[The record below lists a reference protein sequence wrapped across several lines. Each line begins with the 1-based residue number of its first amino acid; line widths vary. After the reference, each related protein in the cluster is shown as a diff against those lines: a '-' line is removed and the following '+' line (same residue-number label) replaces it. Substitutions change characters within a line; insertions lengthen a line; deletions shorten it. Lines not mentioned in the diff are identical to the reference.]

1 MLSGTF
7 SAKTKSQGVSRQQDS
22 SHYPVTHNND
32 PATVKV
38 ETLLQYADA
47 MRANNILQATQYAKD
62 ALDCAQSLPKS
73 SQAALEAI
81 YTRYS
86 DLFQKLNLPQPIASA
101 PPSSSS
107 TSAVSRPK
115 RDPARAKIP
124 AAPTDP
130 TASASHPAKPS
141 DLKKQSHPF
150 TALPEKYATLPP
162 PYLAK
167 MPTAASAALSKGQR
181 YLGKGDA
188 YVLHGEFDKA
198 RSAYMQ
204 AAIYADTKV
213 QAHQK
218 LRTLPTQAEPLTDI
232 SVTSRLLGDWFK
244 NTRAQVINHF
254 KQYEQERGVPHC
266 FDLDT
271 SIFKAQTA
279 SYEEAH
285 SLSDIKNMQQVAQCY
300 NALLRTKHP
309 EKLPLQS
316 EVYAIA
322 RHAIQAF
329 STSTL
334 HDASE
339 VAEIIH
345 IGALADPG
353 LYFALANSMANA
365 LDPIKNPIMNNWV
378 AQGLAVAIRNYPFE
392 IYRNASGLENLR
404 RLVDIIPPL
413 YARLHHTHIEKN
425 TTQLQIALAPLTE
438 LFDLL
443 VLAGVSGIDKM
454 LHTNLDKLLDTLIE
468 YADRSSAYD
477 ALGHQARYTQQ
488 ALAHIGNNETLKEV
502 VAGGTFQLGVA
513 ISTLVSGIIK
523 LDPSNLPKIYQ
534 NIKALIPGTLA
545 DPWYMAAR
553 YAEALVKTQEWTL
566 FELFVRKNEYA
577 THPHFLK
584 KICLLLEEIA
594 LTHPKASDGAQ
605 RLLTEIQDTK
615 YWGNNKTVQSSATQ
629 ALMRV
634 QKHLIHSLQAQQEV
648 RVPTAMLAVWDA
660 FWKTPSTN
668 LFLTQAKSAQQQL
681 QNLQQKA
688 PSTQSAQN
696 ATQLKNI
703 HAQHLQ
709 SAGDIQE
716 AQALYVPLQGYTQGQ
731 TAQAQDLEV
740 LVETFFKSNK
750 KVLLLLGAAGTGK
763 STFNRYL
770 AQKKLEAHTE
780 LQDSNQPLVIFIELR
795 NSKDPHRDAIKS
807 FLKGQGFT
815 SKQIQQLRTQQ
826 RCIFIFDGYD
836 EIKERNRNF
845 YALNDLASWP
855 NAQFIITSRPEYLG
869 IGYQQYFHPA
879 GSPELLQECTIAPL
893 SKASQA
899 SYIEKYIA
907 HHASAWKLDQYQE
920 ALAQLDALEK
930 ELDRPVVLRMILQV
944 LPQLNASSKLTLGQ
958 VYEAYLTQWWERAH
972 ARLAQVGLTAQEE
985 AAKTLLAEKSDDFTQ
1000 HGLEYSQDCAVALT
1014 KDELAVAQHSPEFES
1029 AYPDTY
1035 RAFFGNDEKARLLLL
1050 NAPLQQG
1057 ADKRYQFPHKSIQ
1070 EYLVARAI
1078 VEQSRTK
1085 GWNKTMHR
1093 STTAVVEPR
1102 VDMYMNQLNLIEN
1115 PVILDFLIEPLKQN
1129 PYFKKQVWSWILAS
1143 RVEPEQETE
1152 KPTEEFA
1159 LSTRQTRIK
1168 KSPFRQ
1174 GAANAA
1180 TLWARARE
1188 SFSGKDLSGVQIP
1201 GADLNNGV
1209 FDNTNFT
1216 RANLENVI
1224 FVNAWLRRA
1233 TFDKAQ
1239 MRGVQ
1244 FGQTVSIFSAAEELT
1259 SHLLPHFSPNDQY
1272 YVWVSNHHV
1281 RCYDRLENYKIN
1293 EAIVHDFGEISADAS
1308 SSVMST
1314 NSEKILFVGKNG
1326 LLENWSLISKKCT
1339 ASFYHIDPIHHIA
1352 LCETGKFSA
1361 SAGEIALNNPPQSD
1375 LAAQNKHFIKVW
1387 SEEKADKPIFAF
1399 ESSNSIGSLALCAKN
1414 SIVAFSEQSENTIQ
1428 VHSWV
1433 SNLVYEL
1440 NNEAQVRSLLIS
1452 KNGEWIIAGNEN
1464 GTIHVWSLLTR
1475 KREHILSGHI
1485 KAVLSMVLSGNDEIL
1500 ASGGEDQTV
1509 KLWSLRTGQYLH
1521 TFTGHTHSVG
1531 RVIFAED
1538 DINIYSISKKRVYGE
1553 NIIDAA
1559 EYEVDNHSQI
1569 KEDPYMIK
1577 NWQLDKIDVHSA
1589 SSKSVQHM
1597 HFGALSPNGEW
1608 IISADSNNNIFLTK
1622 ADISSSKKIGTIK
1635 SNSAPIEFSSD
1646 SKWCAWHDESLNMIC
1661 YSLENARVEYKFFIR
1676 HRSKIQFYQD
1686 NKKLRIL
1693 EDKKNS
1699 YGLYS
1704 FSLENNKESNLVY
1717 EQTIPW
1723 SEIGYMEAFSSNA
1736 DYIFSSDGGDDL
1748 RQWSVKE
1755 HELKILYS
1763 CRYNKD
1769 IETFKAKK
1777 IIYEIEEDI
1786 FIDNVILSPKEKWIA
1801 FTNDIYD
1808 TGEPGGY
1815 PIKIWLYSLDSEGV
1829 GAQNLKYCFTTG
1841 VFQNIKFIFS
1851 PDEKWIAVGEQSR
1864 LVLYPVT
1871 YEQVQPKIIEHGLTE
1886 EIAQIVWREDKILTF
1901 GKYGNARLW
1910 QVVYGEN
1917 SSEINDIRLIWSL
1930 PHSTLTLEQAS
1941 INNAVGLGTL
1951 NTQLFKEFD
1960 VVDQPVKL

>member
-1 MLSGTF
+1 MLTGTF
-7 SAKTKSQGVSRQQDS
+7 AAKTKSQGVSRQQDT
-22 SHYPVTHNND
+22 SHY

-47 MRANNILQATQYAKD
+47 MRANNIVLATQYAKD
-62 ALDCAQSLPKS
+62 ALDCARSLPQS

-86 DLFQKLNLPQPIASA
+86 DLFQRLNLPQPTASA
-101 PPSSSS
+101 SSSS
-107 TSAVSRPK
+107 SGTPAVSRPK
-115 RDPARAKIP
+115 RDPARAKVS
-124 AAPTDP
+124 AAPTDHI
-130 TASASHPAKPS
+130 ASTSHSAKPS
-141 DLKKQSHPF
+141 DLKKQPPPF
-150 TALPEKYATLPP
+150 SALPEKYATLPP

-167 MPTAASAALSKGQR
+167 MPTVASAALSKGQR

-204 AAIYADTKV
+204 AAIYADTKA

-279 SYEEAH
+279 SYSEAH

-300 NALLRTKHP
+300 NALLLPAHP
-309 EKLPLQS
+309 EKLRLQS

-365 LDPIKNPIMNNWV
+365 LDPVKNPIMNNWV

-404 RLVDIIPPL
+404 RLIDIIPPL

-425 TTQLQIALAPLTE
+425 ATQLQIALAPLTE

-488 ALAHIGNNETLKEV
+488 ALAHIGNNETLKEA

-577 THPHFLK
+577 THPHFLR

-615 YWGNNKTVQSSATQ
+615 YWGNNKTVQNSATQ

-634 QKHLIHSLQAQQEV
+634 QKHLIHSLQSQQEA

-688 PSTQSAQN
+688 PSTQSALN

-731 TAQAQDLEV
+731 TAQAQDLQV

-780 LQDSNQPLVIFIELR
+780 LQDPNQPLVIFIELR

-985 AAKTLLAEKSDDFTQ
+985 AAKILLAEKSDDFTQ
-1000 HGLEYSQDCAVALT
+1000 HGLEYSQDCATALT
-1014 KDELAVAQHSPEFES
+1014 KDELTVAQRSPEFEG

-1057 ADKRYQFPHKSIQ
+1057 ADKRYQFTHKSIQ

-1093 STTAVVEPR
+1093 STTAVVEPK

-1115 PVILDFLIEPLKQN
+1115 PVILDFLVEPLKQD
-1129 PYFKKQVWSWILAS
+1129 PYFKKQVWNWILAS
-1143 RVEPEQETE
+1143 RVETEQQTE
-1152 KPTEEFA
+1152 ELTEEFA
-1159 LSTRQTRIK
+1159 LSARQTRIK

-1180 TLWARARE
+1180 TLLARARE

-1244 FGQTVSIFSAAEELT
+1244 FGQAVSMFDTPEEEISQLTPYFSHNELYYLFAENNRIQC
-1259 SHLLPHFSPNDQY
+1259 F
-1272 YVWVSNHHV
+1272 
-1281 RCYDRLENYKIN
+1281 DRVQNYKEN
-1293 EAIVHDFGEISADAS
+1293 ESILDDFAEVSANTPPIA
-1308 SSVMST
+1308 MSL

-1326 LLENWSLISKKCT
+1326 SLEHWSLVEKERAT
-1339 ASFYHIDPIHHIA
+1339 SFYHTDYINHIA
-1352 LCETGKFSA
+1352 LCETGKFAA
-1361 SAGEIALNNPPQSD
+1361 SAGEIALNKKSKP
-1375 LAAQNKHFIKVW
+1375 AITIENKYFVKVW
-1387 SEEKADKPIFAF
+1387 SEEKADKSILAF
-1399 ESSNSIGSLALCAKN
+1399 ESSNCITSLALCAKL
-1414 SIVAFSEQSENTIQ
+1414 SIVAFSTKNETTIQ
-1428 VHSWV
+1428 VRSWD
-1433 SNLVYEL
+1433 SNIVYEL

-1452 KNGEWIIAGNEN
+1452 KNGKWIIAGNEN
-1464 GTIHVWSLLTR
+1464 GTIHVWSVLTR

-1485 KAVLSMVLSGNDEIL
+1485 KSVLTLAILEQDEIL

-1509 KLWSLRTGQYLH
+1509 NLWYLPAGQYIY
-1521 TFTGHTHSVG
+1521 TFTGHTYPLERVSFSENG
-1531 RVIFAED
+1531 R
-1538 DINIYSISKKRVYGE
+1538 NLYSISKKRVYDRESVSEWQSE
-1553 NIIDAA
+1553 N
-1559 EYEVDNHSQI
+1559 NQL
-1569 KEDPYMIK
+1569 KEQPYTVK
-1577 NWQLDKIDVHSA
+1577 NWRLNDIDINFS
-1589 SSKSVQHM
+1589 SSKMLQHM
-1597 HFGALSPNGEW
+1597 RFGMLSPDGKW
-1608 IISADSNNNIFLTK
+1608 IASADSNNNIWLNKT
-1622 ADISSSKKIGTIK
+1622 DLSSSQKIGTIK
-1635 SNSAPIEFSSD
+1635 ARSAPIEFSSD
-1646 SKWCAWHDESLNMIC
+1646 AKWCVWHDESYDIVC
-1661 YSLENARVEYKFFIR
+1661 YSLERARVEHKFNIGR
-1676 HRSKIQFYQD
+1676 RCKIQFYQD
-1686 NKKLRIL
+1686 NKKIRVL
-1693 EDKKNS
+1693 ECKKDS
-1699 YGLYS
+1699 YDLYS
-1704 FSLENNKESNLVY
+1704 FSLEERQKSHLIF
-1717 EQTIPW
+1717 EQTIPE
-1723 SEIGYMEAFSSNA
+1723 SEIGYVEAFSSNA
-1736 DYIFSSDGGDDL
+1736 EYLFSTETGNDI
-1748 RQWSVKE
+1748 RQWSIKDREMKV
-1755 HELKILYS
+1755 LYS
-1763 CRYNKD
+1763 RPRYKNSD
-1769 IETFKAKK
+1769 ASK
-1777 IIYEIEEDI
+1777 IKVKIPEIEHGI
-1786 FIDNVILSPKEKWIA
+1786 FVINITPSQNAKWLA

-1808 TGEPGGY
+1808 SEEPSGA
-1815 PIKIWLYSLDSEGV
+1815 IVKVWLYSLESKNKGV
-1829 GAQNLKYCFTTG
+1829 ENLKYCFATD
-1841 VFQNIKFIFS
+1841 VPQNIQFTFS
-1851 PDEKWIAVGEQSR
+1851 PDEKWLAVSEQSR
-1864 LVLYPVT
+1864 LVLHPIASKG
-1871 YEQVQPKIIEHGLTE
+1871 QRKIIEHGLTE
-1886 EIAQIVWREDKILTF
+1886 EIEQIIWQADKILTF

-1910 QVVYGEN
+1910 QIVYSN
-1917 SSEINDIRLIWSL
+1917 DSPEINDIRLIWSL
-1930 PHSTLTLEQAS
+1930 PHSTWTLEQAS
-1941 INNAVGLGTL
+1941 ISKTVGLGAL
-1951 NTQLFKEFD
+1951 NTKLFEEFGVQD
-1960 VVDQPVKL
+1960 KIIEL

>member
-1 MLSGTF
+1 MLTGTF
-7 SAKTKSQGVSRQQDS
+7 SAKTKSQGVPRQQDS
-22 SHYPVTHNND
+22 GHYPVTHNND

-47 MRANNILQATQYAKD
+47 MRANNIVLATQYAKD
-62 ALDCAQSLPKS
+62 ALDCAQSLPQS

-86 DLFQKLNLPQPIASA
+86 DLFQKLNLPQPTASA
-101 PPSSSS
+101 SSSS
-107 TSAVSRPK
+107 SGTSAVSRPK
-115 RDPARAKIP
+115 RDPARAKML

-141 DLKKQSHPF
+141 DLKKQSQPF
-150 TALPEKYATLPP
+150 SALPEKYATLPP

-167 MPTAASAALSKGQR
+167 MPTAASAALSRGQR
-181 YLGKGDA
+181 YLGKGDT
-188 YVLHGEFDKA
+188 YVLHSEFDKA

-204 AAIYADTKV
+204 AAIYADTKA

-254 KQYEQERGVPHC
+254 KQYEKERGIPHC

-271 SIFKAQTA
+271 SIFKAQVV

-300 NALLRTKHP
+300 NALLRTKHS

-365 LDPIKNPIMNNWV
+365 LDPVKNPIMNNWV
-378 AQGLAVAIRNYPFE
+378 AQGLAVAISNYPFE

-404 RLVDIIPPL
+404 RLIDIIPPL

-443 VLAGVSGIDKM
+443 VLAGVSGIDKV

-577 THPHFLK
+577 THPNFLK

-615 YWGNNKTVQSSATQ
+615 YWGNNKTVQNSATQ
-629 ALMRV
+629 ALMRA
-634 QKHLIHSLQAQQEV
+634 QKHLIHPLQAQQEA

-731 TAQAQDLEV
+731 TAQAQDLQV
-740 LVETFFKSNK
+740 LVEAFFKSNK

-780 LQDSNQPLVIFIELR
+780 LQDSTQPLVIFIELR

-899 SYIEKYIA
+899 SYIEKYIT

-930 ELDRPVVLRMILQV
+930 ELDRPVVLHMILQV

-958 VYEAYLTQWWERAH
+958 VYEAYLTQWWKRAH
-972 ARLAQVGLTAQEE
+972 ARLSQVSLTAQEE

-1000 HGLEYSQDCAVALT
+1000 HGLEYSQDCATALT
-1014 KDELAVAQHSPEFES
+1014 KDELTVAQRSPEFES

-1057 ADKRYQFPHKSIQ
+1057 ADKRYQFTHKSIQ

-1102 VDMYMNQLNLIEN
+1102 VDMYMNQLDLIDN
-1115 PVILDFLIEPLKQN
+1115 QVISDFLVEQLKQN
-1129 PYFKKQVWSWILAS
+1129 PYFKKHVWSWILAS
-1143 RVEPEQETE
+1143 RVEPEQKTDTFLTLEASLYA
-1152 KPTEEFA
+1152 P
-1159 LSTRQTRIK
+1159 QQRIK
-1168 KSPFRQ
+1168 KSPFRK

-1180 TLWARARE
+1180 TLWARAKQ

-1201 GADLNNGV
+1201 RADLNNGV
-1209 FDNTNFT
+1209 FDSTDFT

-1224 FVNAWLRRA
+1224 FVNAWLRR
-1233 TFDKAQ
+1233 TKFDKAQ

-1244 FGQTVSIFSAAEELT
+1244 FGKTISVFGVLEEVASQVT
-1259 SHLLPHFSPNDQY
+1259 PYFSPNERY
-1272 YVWVSNHHV
+1272 YVSADNNHI
-1281 RCYDRLENYKIN
+1281 RCYDRDQNYKVREPILY
-1293 EAIVHDFGEISADAS
+1293 DFAEISPNTPPIA
-1308 SSVMST
+1308 MSL
-1314 NSEKILFVGKNG
+1314 NSEKILFVGKTG
-1326 LLENWSLISKKCT
+1326 RLEHWSLVEKERA
-1339 ASFYHIDPIHHIA
+1339 ASFYHTDPIRHIA
-1352 LCETGKFSA
+1352 LCETGKFAA
-1361 SAGEIALNNPPQSD
+1361 SAGKIAIDKIGKSAPTTK
-1375 LAAQNKHFIKVW
+1375 NKHFVKVW
-1387 SEEKADKPIFAF
+1387 SEEKADKPIFGF
-1399 ESSNSIGSLALCAKN
+1399 ESSSSITSLALCGKL
-1414 SIVAFSEQSENTIQ
+1414 SIVAFSTKNETTIQ
-1428 VHSWV
+1428 VRSWT
-1433 SNLVYEL
+1433 SNKVYEL
-1440 NNEAQVRSLLIS
+1440 NNEVQVCSLLIS
-1452 KNGEWIIAGNEN
+1452 KNGKWIISGNEN
-1464 GTIHVWSLLTR
+1464 GTVHVWSLLTG

-1485 KAVLSMVLSGNDEIL
+1485 KSVLTLALSAEDEFL

-1509 KLWSLRTGQYLH
+1509 KLWYLPTGQYVY
-1521 TFTGHTHSVG
+1521 TFTGHTNTLERITFSEEG
-1531 RVIFAED
+1531 TD
-1538 DINIYSISKKRVYGE
+1538 LYSISKNRIYKPEQTIEYNSHIQEYSYAIKHWRLDD
-1553 NIIDAA
+1553 IDINVTA
-1559 EYEVDNHSQI
+1559 S
-1569 KEDPYMIK
+1569 K
-1577 NWQLDKIDVHSA
+1577 NAH
-1589 SSKSVQHM
+1589 HM
-1597 HFGALSPNGEW
+1597 RFGVLSPDGKW
-1608 IISADSNNNIFLTK
+1608 VTSVDSNNNLWLH
-1622 ADISSSKKIGTIK
+1622 AANLSSSKKIGVVAGPLGVPMKFSPDSQWFAWDDKILNVTCY
-1635 SNSAPIEFSSD
+1635 SLRDACIEYKFEIEKNCKLTFSSD
-1646 SKWCAWHDESLNMIC
+1646 SAKLILLEEKEHAYDLHS
-1661 YSLENARVEYKFFIR
+1661 YFLENPPKAQLIYK
-1676 HRSKIQFYQD
+1676 
-1686 NKKLRIL
+1686 
-1693 EDKKNS
+1693 
-1699 YGLYS
+1699 
-1704 FSLENNKESNLVY
+1704 
-1717 EQTIPW
+1717 QTIPY
-1723 SEIGYMEAFSSNA
+1723 SELKDIEAFSSNA
-1736 DYIFSSDGGDDL
+1736 DYIFSTDSGGDL
-1748 RQWSVKE
+1748 RKWSIRTGE
-1755 HELKILYS
+1755 MEILYTPPS
-1763 CRYNKD
+1763 DED
-1769 IETFKAKK
+1769 INSMEVA
-1777 IIYEIEEDI
+1777 ISAIEEDI
-1786 FIDNVILSPKEKWIA
+1786 FVSNIVPSPNGKWLA

-1808 TGEPGGY
+1808 TGEPEGD
-1815 PIKIWLYSLDSEGV
+1815 PIKIWLYSLENKNKGV
-1829 GAQNLKYCFTTG
+1829 ENLKHCFTTG
-1841 VFQNIKFIFS
+1841 VIKNVQFTFS
-1851 PDEKWIAVGEQSR
+1851 PDEKWIAIGEQNR
-1864 LVLYPVT
+1864 LVLYPIT
-1871 YEQVQPKIIEHGLTE
+1871 SQRLKPQIIEHGLTE
-1886 EIAQIVWREDKILTF
+1886 EIEQIVWQGNKILTS
-1901 GKYGNARLW
+1901 GKYGTSCLW
-1910 QVVYGEN
+1910 EVKQN
-1917 SSEINDIRLIWSL
+1917 SVTSTVCDIKLIWSL
-1930 PHSTLTLEQAS
+1930 PHTTLTLEEVS
-1941 INNAVGLGTL
+1941 INGTVGLDMLSTHVL
-1951 NTQLFKEFD
+1951 KEFSVTD
-1960 VVDQPVKL
+1960 KFLELAL